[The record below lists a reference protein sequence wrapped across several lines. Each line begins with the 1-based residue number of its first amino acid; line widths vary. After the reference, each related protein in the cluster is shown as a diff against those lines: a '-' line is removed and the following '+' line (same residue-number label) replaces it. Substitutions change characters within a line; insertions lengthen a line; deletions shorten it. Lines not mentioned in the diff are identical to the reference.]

1 MRTLLTIA
9 LAGLLF
15 TITGCAKTTSDAA
28 AADEA
33 PAAEA
38 APAAETAPAAE
49 EAAPAAA
56 GDETAH
62 ADGAACACGKGKAG
76 ESAWC
81 DSCGVGYVDGA
92 KVACKGC
99 FDAKTSGTACSG
111 CANKGAE

>member
-38 APAAETAPAAE
+38 APAAE
-49 EAAPAAA
+49 EAAPAA
-56 GDETAH
+56 DDH
-62 ADGAACACGKGKAG
+62 ADGAACSCGKGNTG
-76 ESAWC
+76 ENAWC
-81 DSCGVGYVDGA
+81 GSCGVGYVDGA

-99 FDAKTSGTACSG
+99 YDAKTGGAACGG
-111 CANKGAE
+111 CANKAAE

>member
-38 APAAETAPAAE
+38 APAAEEAAPAAE
-49 EAAPAAA
+49 EAAPAA
-56 GDETAH
+56 DETAH
-62 ADGAACACGKGKAG
+62 ADGAACSCGKGKAG

-99 FDAKTSGTACSG
+99 YDAKTGGTACGG
-111 CANKGAE
+111 CDNKAAE